1 MENSTFYNTK
11 SINFIKI
18 LNKILVAFLIVVV
31 VLIFALRLNDTVSFK
46 EGQIFS
52 DTPQLKINAPN
63 DVKIVQINVKEGQ
76 EVKKGDTLFVLE
88 NKRTQSDFDVLN
100 TDIKSKEN
108 NIAIIKNLVA
118 NTIDRKNSLKQL
130 ML

>member
-63 DVKIVQINVKEGQ
+63 DVKIIKINVKEGQ
-76 EVKKGDTLFVLE
+76 EVKKAIPFLYSE
-88 NKRTQSDFDVLN
+88 NKRTHL
-100 TDIKSKEN
+100 I
-108 NIAIIKNLVA
+108 
-118 NTIDRKNSLKQL
+118 L
-130 ML
+130 MF